1 MKKFVLMAAMAMVSL
16 GAFCQEGL
24 SFGPKIGLNIANM
37 TNMDTDS
44 RVGMN
49 VGIFAQYRF
58 NQWIGVQPEVLY
70 SMQGAKAD
78 ALGFTGT
85 MKVDYINVPILAKL
99 YVFNGLN
106 IELGPQFGFCTRA
119 KGDVSFDGDS
129 WANGDL
135 KDNVNTFDFGIAMG
149 VAYDFDFG
157 LTANARY
164 VAGTTDV
171 IKNSDVR
178 NSVFQIGVGY
188 KF

>member
-1 MKKFVLMAAMAMVSL
+1 MASMAMVSL

-24 SFGPKIGLNIANM
+24 SFGPKIGLNIANT
-37 TNMDTDS
+37 TNMETDS

-58 NQWIGVQPEVLY
+58 NQWIGVQPEILY
-70 SMQGAKAD
+70 SMQGSKAD

-85 MKVDYINVPILAKL
+85 RKIDYINIPILAKV

-119 KGDVSFDGDS
+119 KGDVSFDGES
-129 WANGDL
+129 LINGDL

-149 VAYDFDFG
+149 LAYDFDFG

-164 VAGTTDV
+164 IAGTTDITKNKGI
-171 IKNSDVR
+171 IKSSDVR